1 MLIEIKNVA
10 LKKKNQTILD
20 KVSFMVHAGDCIG
33 VLGPSG
39 AGKST
44 LFRTLNMM
52 ITPTSG
58 EILYNGRNIKDYQPL
73 LLRREI
79 GYILQKPYLFGR
91 TIRDNLE
98 YPFNLLNKD
107 PDWTII
113 NDYLTRVNLPESIAD
128 KNTTDLSGGEQQRV
142 ALVRSLL
149 VKPKIILLDEVTAAL
164 DEENTAV
171 IENLL
176 LTEKAVHK
184 LTVLFITHNN
194 AQAKRLAE
202 NILYLDKGA
211 VQFYGTKEDFFQGRD
226 SE

>member
-1 MLIEIKNVA
+1 MLIEIKNVE
-10 LKKKNQTILD
+10 LIKKNQTILD

-33 VLGPSG
+33 VLGSSG

-44 LFRTLNMM
+44 LFRALNMM

-98 YPFNLLNKD
+98 YPYNLLKKA
-107 PDWTII
+107 PDWAVI
-113 NDYLTRVNLPESIAD
+113 NDYLARVNLPESIAD

-149 VKPKIILLDEVTAAL
+149 VKPKVILLDEVTAAL

-176 LTEKAVHK
+176 STEKAAQK
-184 LTVLFITHNN
+184 LTVLFITHNH

-202 NILYLDKGA
+202 KILYLNKGA
-211 VQFYGTKEDFFQGRD
+211 VQFFGDKEDFFKSSGP
-226 SE
+226 E